1 MRIRTGWELPTISDD
16 SAVESYLN
24 MGNPDNR
31 QAVFNS
37 LKYSIVPPVIEKQNE
52 LQDGIGLQLEKAKL
66 GTLSAQEALLQCK
79 VLLEGLK

>member
-1 MRIRTGWELPTISDD
+1 
-16 SAVESYLN
+16 

-52 LQDGIGLQLEKAKL
+52 LQDGIGLILDKAKL
-66 GTLSAQEALLQCK
+66 GTLSAKEALAQCSK
-79 VLLEGLK
+79 LLNELK